1 MSAAAWAVLSSVR
14 AETEASP
21 GPLSNQRGENCTC
34 RAGQASKAGDRG
46 FYIKSQYPST
56 SLPLS
61 NYLPF
66 GCSLCSSLLLSSPP
80 LRWGYWSWMSPH
92 LSDVEELLCCSFSDT
107 HSPRSQKSLSSLLL
121 LSLPSPLLPLPYPLP
136 PSLPLLPSPTTY
148 PGLSLLLPRKHFSP
162 SLHPVMNIPSPPIC
176 WFTHVTQP
184 WRSKHEQDPAL
195 LKRLQGIATS
205 KYARNVK
212 IKNSLLRLSW
222 GRGSPFVFLFFLL
235 LFEGWF

>member
-46 FYIKSQYPST
+46 LYIKSQYPST

-121 LSLPSPLLPLPYPLP
+121 LSLPSPLLPLPFPTPSLSSP
-136 PSLPLLPSPTTY
+136 PSALQHIQACLFCYLENTFHPLYIQLWIF
-148 PGLSLLLPRKHFSP
+148 LLLPF
-162 SLHPVMNIPSPPIC
+162 
-176 WFTHVTQP
+176 F
-184 WRSKHEQDPAL
+184 
-195 LKRLQGIATS
+195 
-205 KYARNVK
+205 
-212 IKNSLLRLSW
+212 
-222 GRGSPFVFLFFLL
+222 GSHM
-235 LFEGWF
+235 